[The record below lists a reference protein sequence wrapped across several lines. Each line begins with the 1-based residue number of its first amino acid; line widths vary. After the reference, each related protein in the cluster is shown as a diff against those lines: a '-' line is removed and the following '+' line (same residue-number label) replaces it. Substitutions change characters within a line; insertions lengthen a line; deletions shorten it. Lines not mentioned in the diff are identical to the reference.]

1 MKLRVLLLA
10 LLAAWAVTSPVFA
23 RDVVVAVYNVLN
35 YLPTD
40 RFIDG
45 RRVEDAMKPE
55 SEIRA
60 VVGIIASHQPDILAL
75 VEMGDQ
81 EKLRDLQ
88 SRLKAAGVDFP
99 HSEWVRGADSYRH
112 IALLSKFPIT
122 ARNSRDDVPF
132 ELDGV
137 PTRIGRGILDVT
149 VKPTPND
156 SLRIVGIHLK
166 SRRKT
171 DEFDE
176 AAMRAKEA
184 WYVREHIDSILAAN
198 PDEKLMLVGDFNDTK
213 NEYPVRHLI
222 GSPQAPNFMRD
233 LYLKDRGGLL
243 WTHFWRSADEYSRID
258 FMLVSRALWP
268 LVDMNRSGIDSS
280 PNWFDGS
287 DHRLIFT
294 TLRFN

>member
-1 MKLRVLLLA
+1 MKFRF
-10 LLAAWAVTSPVFA
+10 LLAALCAFLIAAAPASA

-60 VVGIIASHQPDILAL
+60 VIGIIATHRPDVLAL
-75 VEMGDQ
+75 VEMGD
-81 EKLRDLQ
+81 EAKLRDFQ
-88 SRLKAAGVDFP
+88 SRLKADGHDYPF
-99 HSEWVRGADSYRH
+99 SEWLQGADSYRH
-112 IALLSKFPIT
+112 IALLSKLPIV
-122 ARNSRDDVPF
+122 ARNSRGDVPF
-132 ELDGV
+132 DLDGM

-149 VKPTPND
+149 VQATPTET
-156 SLRIVGIHLK
+156 LRIVGIHLK
-166 SRRKT
+166 SRRKV

-184 WYVREHIDSILAAN
+184 WYVREHIDGILAAN
-198 PDEKLMLVGDFNDTK
+198 PNEKLMLVGDFNDTK

-222 GSPQAPNFMRD
+222 GTPKSPNFMRD
-233 LYLKDRGGLL
+233 LYLKDTSGLL
-243 WTHFWRSADEYSRID
+243 WTHFWRSADEYARID
-258 FMLVSRALWP
+258 YILVSPALWP

-280 PNWFDGS
+280 PNWFDAS

-294 TLRFN
+294 TLRFP